1 MSRSVTNPQ
10 TLAHVI
16 AELGGEV
23 IQNADTFQFYL
34 PLSEVRTV
42 VPKLSE
48 LGAGVRKLG
57 EHVGD
62 HPTKLF
68 SPISIA
74 RLELY
79 HKADDA
85 D

>member
-1 MSRSVTNPQ
+1 MRVTNPQ
-10 TLAHVI
+10 TFAHVI
-16 AELGGEV
+16 TELGGTV
-23 IQNADTFQFYL
+23 IPEAPTFQFDL
-34 PLSEVRTV
+34 PLASVREV

-48 LGAGVRKLG
+48 LGAGVRKIS
-57 EHVGD
+57 ERVGD

-79 HKADDA
+79 HKGDDA